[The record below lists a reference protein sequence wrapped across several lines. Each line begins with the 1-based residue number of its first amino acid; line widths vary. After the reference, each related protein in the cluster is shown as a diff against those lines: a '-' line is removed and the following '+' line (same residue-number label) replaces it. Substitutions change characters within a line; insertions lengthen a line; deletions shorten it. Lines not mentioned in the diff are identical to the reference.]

1 MMILDG
7 KMYAQQSRQK
17 LKSII
22 EQNNLS
28 PTLCIINIGDDAASQ
43 IYVRN
48 KEKACQEVGIS
59 CIIQHFEADVT
70 EQDVLNYINQVNNNP
85 SIDALMVQLPIPQHL
100 NTDKIIN
107 SIAPEKDV
115 DGLTYINAGK
125 LQHKSVD
132 ALVPCTPLGI
142 IKLLKHYNIDLCGK
156 HCVVI
161 GRSNIV
167 GKPLAELLIN
177 EDATVTVC
185 HSKTKDLCD
194 ITRDADIVIAALGKP
209 NFIKGYFINDGA
221 VVIDVGINR
230 TENGL
235 CGDVDFEDVKSK
247 CSYITPVPG
256 GVGPMTVAML
266 LNNVVVAATRNW
278 RNNQCTY
285 V

>member
-1 MMILDG
+1 MIIMNG
-7 KMYAQQSRQK
+7 KSCASHIRYE
-17 LKSII
+17 LKTIV
-22 EQNNLS
+22 EQRGLT
-28 PTLCIINIGDDAASQ
+28 PTLCIINIGDDPASQ

-48 KEKACQEVGIS
+48 KEKACNEVGIE
-59 CIIQHFEADVT
+59 CIIKHFEANVS
-70 EQDVLNYINQVNNNP
+70 EQEVLNYINDANNNP
-85 SIDALMVQLPIPQHL
+85 SVDALMVQLPIPKHL
-100 NTDKIIN
+100 NVDKVIN

-125 LQHKSVD
+125 LQHNITD
-132 ALVPCTPLGI
+132 AFIPCTPLGI
-142 IKLLKHYNIDLCGK
+142 VKLLKYYNIELRGK

-209 NFIKGYFINDGA
+209 NFIKGYFIKDGA

-230 TENGL
+230 TKNGL

-247 CSYITPVPG
+247 RSYITPVPG

-266 LNNVVVAATRNW
+266 LNNVVLAATRKLEE
-278 RNNQCTY
+278 
-285 V
+285 